1 MGNPQTLKSHIQELK
16 RKHRKL
22 DDEISELEKHFNVM
36 DQIRKLKTTK
46 LWYKDEIYRLER
58 QLYQMENGLNGF

>member
-1 MGNPQTLKSHIQELK
+1 MVNPQTLKSHIQELK

-22 DDEISELEKHFNVM
+22 DDEISKLEAHYNVM

-46 LWYKDEIYRLER
+46 LWYKDEIHRLER
-58 QLYQMENGLNGF
+58 QLYQMENGLNGL